1 MKLKE
6 RNSLNLASQGIG
18 ALLRSE
24 RTRKGLSI
32 EEVARKTRISARFIQ
47 ALEEDNL
54 AATPGLVFARSFLRQ
69 YATLLQL
76 DSEELVS
83 RLPKQD
89 LTLIDLP
96 EPETRDPFL
105 PSNSTRSWDGR
116 WDPRWNAAVV
126 SIVWIVLAVG
136 AAIGAYLYF
145 NRTTVPT
152 ASILKQETPK
162 RETPKQETPKQ
173 ETTKQE
179 TTKQET
185 PKQEAL
191 AAPPVPAAAP
201 TQTSSDKPIRLR
213 LTAIEDSWVNLTA
226 DGKTVFTG
234 VLKASE
240 TRTQDADSYIKLTAG
255 NAGGLRATMNGR
267 DLPAIGASKQVR
279 TVRITAA
286 GLQAD
291 AAVPQTPA
299 SPKP

>member
-162 RETPKQETPKQ
+162 RETPKQET
-173 ETTKQE
+173 
-179 TTKQET
+179 TKQET

-191 AAPPVPAAAP
+191 AAPPVPSAAP

-213 LTAIEDSWVNLTA
+213 LTATEDSWVNLTA
-226 DGKTVFTG
+226 DGKTVYTG

>member
-54 AATPGLVFARSFLRQ
+54 AATPGLVFARSFVRQ

-173 ETTKQE
+173 ET
-179 TTKQET
+179 
-185 PKQEAL
+185 PKQEAV

-213 LTAIEDSWVNLTA
+213 LTATEDSWVNLTA

-234 VLKASE
+234 VLKALE
-240 TRTQDADSYIKLTAG
+240 TRTQDADTYIKLTAG